1 MIARQLEKLRLQL
14 AYRTGGIEGV
24 ARFLERAPSD
34 QIVPALRRYHASIG
48 HGTYA
53 KGPLFLDNA
62 GTDKSSAGDFRH
74 FRAGTDCYLG
84 KNVTLDLAAPL
95 TLGNEV
101 ILAAGCLLLTH
112 QDCGNRRMSTYYP
125 RETGPV
131 TIGDGSWIGAA
142 AVILAGVSIG
152 ECAVVGAGAVVTR
165 DVPPFTVVGGVPAV
179 VIRALDPHELRSGH
193 PSPWPQE

>member
-1 MIARQLEKLRLQL
+1 MIARQIEKFRLQL

-24 ARFLERAPSD
+24 VRFLERAPSD
-34 QIVPALRRYHASIG
+34 QIVPALRRHHASIG

-62 GTDKSSAGDFRH
+62 GTDKNSAGDFRH
-74 FRAGTDCYLG
+74 LCAGTDCYLG

-95 TLGNEV
+95 TLGDEV

-112 QDCGNRRMSTYYP
+112 HDCGSRRMSAYYP

-142 AVILAGVSIG
+142 AVILAGVNVG

-179 VIRALDPHELRSGH
+179 VIRALDPRMLRSGD
-193 PSPWPQE
+193 PPP

>member
-14 AYRTGGIEGV
+14 AYRTGGIECV
-24 ARFLERAPSD
+24 ARFLERAPSE
-34 QIVPALRRYHASIG
+34 QIVPVLRQYHASIG

-62 GTDKSSAGDFRH
+62 GTDKTSAGDFRH
-74 FRAGTDCYLG
+74 LRAGTDCYLG
-84 KNVTLDLAAPL
+84 KNVILDLAAPL

-112 QDCGNRRMSTYYP
+112 RDCGNRRMSAYYP
-125 RETGPV
+125 REIGPV

-142 AVILAGVSIG
+142 AVVLAGVSIG

-165 DVPPFTVVGGVPAV
+165 DVPPFTVVGGVPAA
-179 VIRALDPHELRSGH
+179 VIRALDPQQLRSGD
-193 PSPWPQE
+193 PSPWP